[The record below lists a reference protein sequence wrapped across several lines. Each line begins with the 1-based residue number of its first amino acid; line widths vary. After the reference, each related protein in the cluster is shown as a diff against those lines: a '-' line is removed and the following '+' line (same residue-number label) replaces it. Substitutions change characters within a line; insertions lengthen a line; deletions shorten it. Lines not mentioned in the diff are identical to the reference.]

1 MPSRRAWAFCPPNTA
16 DRTDKMRLWG
26 FVGVCRFVRRIFP
39 QGGVAPYVAEVF
51 SAVALKTSCSPP
63 LAELGRCHSACR
75 VFCFPQRF
83 SGKCQGAARRQA
95 RFPLTSSENAAFF
108 GALTLRLCV
117 PHFSTGR
124 LSPYVVV
131 HNPIEDLGRCHSACR
146 DFRFHKS
153 FPGIAKELP
162 AARRGS
168 PTNAPCLRHKPAYA
182 GRCGGNSRS
191 LRSLKCGREP
201 DGSPHKRP
209 PP

>member
-1 MPSRRAWAFCPPNTA
+1 MAELADALDSGSSGSNTVQVQV
-16 DRTDKMRLWG
+16 LLS
-26 FVGVCRFVRRIFP
+26 
-39 QGGVAPYVAEVF
+39 APEK
-51 SAVALKTSCSPP
+51 KTSRKTGLFFWCSGLRAGIPVRF
-63 LAELGRCHSACR
+63 AHSN
-75 VFCFPQRF
+75 VV
-83 SGKCQGAARRQA
+83 GTW
-95 RFPLTSSENAAFF
+95 FPLTPSENAAFF

-168 PTNAPCLRHKPAYA
+168 PTNAPALTVPTKPFR
-182 GRCGGNSRS
+182 GLPKSC
-191 LRSLKCGREP
+191 
-201 DGSPHKRP
+201 SPQGHRQVCQGAVGLSGEVYPKIA
-209 PP
+209 